1 VDLQTLQRQL
11 GPQGVLHE
19 AASIDRATAVV
30 IELRSDS
37 ISAVNSAASIRNGA
51 VRRPHGMIREQI
63 TLARGWIAL
72 SGVANGAVD
81 LPGAAN
87 EARFVAGL
95 LTSELIPA
103 GVARFKARLDLAQR
117 LGMRL
122 VIGSGGEATEE
133 DRPALM
139 ATLRGIGDYA
149 AARSLTVCLETHP
162 GVTNN
167 AAQMLRT
174 MQELQHPAVR
184 LNFDTANILYYNEG
198 ADVLAELRTVLPY
211 IGHVHLKDS
220 RGRLRDWY
228 FPALGEGGAVDFA
241 AVGRILND
249 GGFFGPFSIE
259 LEGIQDEPELT
270 LDERQDRLQRS
281 VDHLRKVG
289 FL

>member
-1 VDLQTLQRQL
+1 MAGNLLEIFTNCYGRY
-11 GPQGVLHE
+11 
-19 AASIDRATAVV
+19 
-30 IELRSDS
+30 
-37 ISAVNSAASIRNGA
+37 
-51 VRRPHGMIREQI
+51 
-63 TLARGWIAL
+63 
-72 SGVANGAVD
+72 GVAAALELVPKLGLNHVELAMRGHGGQVIVPTDVIAGEDMGPEREAQLRQAMRDHGVQAITGNGGD
-81 LPGAAN
+81 N
-87 EARFVAGL
+87 MRD
-95 LTSELIPA
+95 PA

-139 ATLRGIGDYA
+139 ATLRDIGDYA

-198 ADVLAELRTVLPY
+198 ADVLAELRAVLPY

-220 RGRLRDWY
+220 RGRLHDWY

-241 AVGRILND
+241 AVGQILND

-270 LDERQDRLQRS
+270 LDQRQDRLQRS
-281 VDHLRKVG
+281 VDYLRKVG